1 MEKFYMILV
10 QASYSST
17 RLKAGKDQEASQ
29 SYYAK
34 EISIVK

>member
-1 MEKFYMILV
+1 MVLV

-17 RLKAGKDQEASQ
+17 RLKPGKDEETSQ
-29 SYYAK
+29 TYCAK